1 MKIIYKDGH
10 VDECPQDQ
18 ELHVIRHTAAHIM
31 AQAIKR
37 LYPQADFAFGPATEN
52 GFYYDVDLGDQKLS
66 DEDLANIEKEM
77 RKIVKENLPIKPF
90 ILPRAEAVKLME
102 ERKENYKIEHM
113 ADLADETEFSFFQQG
128 EYVDMCIGPHLT
140 YTKAL
145 KAFKITQQSGA
156 YWKNDKE
163 NKMLTRINGVAFH
176 NQAGRNVTG
185 QAGAAGHKVRL
196 AGINDGAIQPGQGKA
211 TVLHKAG
218 IGIQALQQRFGTH
231 GCADPNL
238 GYIIIVHQPGFAVA
252 GNRKPGISGLG
263 RRQHQVLIPEIA
275 AAGGWAV
282 AQRGQQFVTVRAVKE
297 IEITGFY
304 IANAVLQVGQD
315 ILLGQVAAQRAAGIV
330 ILGAGGQRDQFQ
342 RARVDFVHLAADLFR
357 IDLRCA
363 GKALPKIAQH

>member
-18 ELHVIRHTAAHIM
+18 ELHVIRHTAAHVM

-140 YTKAL
+140 YTKAGFQDHP
-145 KAFKITQQSGA
+145 AVR
-156 YWKNDKE
+156 
-163 NKMLTRINGVAFH
+163 RILEERQGKQDADPY
-176 NQAGRNVTG
+176 QRRGIPQPGRAGSLG
-185 QAGAAGHKVRL
+185 EGAAG
-196 AGINDGAIQPGQGKA
+196 GP
-211 TVLHKAG
+211 
-218 IGIQALQQRFGTH
+218 
-231 GCADPNL
+231 
-238 GYIIIVHQPGFAVA
+238 
-252 GNRKPGISGLG
+252 
-263 RRQHQVLIPEIA
+263 
-275 AAGGWAV
+275 
-282 AQRGQQFVTVRAVKE
+282 
-297 IEITGFY
+297 
-304 IANAVLQVGQD
+304 
-315 ILLGQVAAQRAAGIV
+315 
-330 ILGAGGQRDQFQ
+330 
-342 RARVDFVHLAADLFR
+342 
-357 IDLRCA
+357 
-363 GKALPKIAQH
+363 